1 MNLTNEPNL
10 NNFISKDSIRR
21 LIKDVSEIR
30 KNPLISNGIYYHH
43 DEEDMLKGYA
53 LIIGPQDTPYYRG
66 YYLFEFIFPR
76 DYPFSPPK
84 LNYKTNGENIRFNPN
99 LYVNEKVCISI
110 LNTWH
115 GDQWSSCQTISSIL
129 LTLCSV
135 LNKNPLL
142 NEPGVNPSHPEL
154 EKYNKII
161 CFSNISIAICQ
172 MIDKELFPKFK
183 VHFFPI
189 VKKHFLEN
197 YESLLKDIDSYIE
210 KNPTSNHIHTGF
222 YNLNVVIDYAL
233 LKEKIIQCKIKLNSE
248 YNYKQN

>member
-1 MNLTNEPNL
+1 
-10 NNFISKDSIRR
+10 
-21 LIKDVSEIR
+21 
-30 KNPLISNGIYYHH
+30 
-43 DEEDMLKGYA
+43 
-53 LIIGPQDTPYYRG
+53 
-66 YYLFEFIFPR
+66 
-76 DYPFSPPK
+76 
-84 LNYKTNGENIRFNPN
+84 
-99 LYVNEKVCISI
+99 
-110 LNTWH
+110 
-115 GDQWSSCQTISSIL
+115 
-129 LTLCSV
+129 
-135 LNKNPLL
+135 
-142 NEPGVNPSHPEL
+142 
-154 EKYNKII
+154 
-161 CFSNISIAICQ
+161 